1 MEIKEFGKLHAE
13 ALKVN
18 PSAGLLADLFVQW
31 DDLVEGIRPYVS
43 HSAPISIVTEDKPRK
58 GASDEHKGVSVSG

>member
-1 MEIKEFGKLHAE
+1 MEIKEFRKLHAE

-18 PSAGLLADLFVQW
+18 PSAKLLADLFVQW

-43 HSAPISIVTEDKPRK
+43 HSAPIPIVPEDKPRK
-58 GASDEHKGVSVSG
+58 KGGKR

>member
-1 MEIKEFGKLHAE
+1 MEIKEFRELHAE

-18 PSAGLLADLFVQW
+18 PNAGLLADLFVQW

-43 HSAPISIVTEDKPRK
+43 HSAPIPIVTDVTEGKPRK
-58 GASDEHKGVSVSG
+58 KGGKR